1 MTSERYNHE
10 KVYDYHNLFSGLK
23 ICSHRQVQEVLLHFI
38 VVSGLFKEM
47 EAKKISILEKCLVL
61 SLNVVTVQYIL
72 HWKVTQ
78 NVKKSYSLT
87 WVYERFPYKAVFL
100 RFDFNGS

>member
-23 ICSHRQVQEVLLHFI
+23 ICNHRQVQEILLHFI

-47 EAKKISILEKCLVL
+47 EAKKFSILEKCLVL
-61 SLNVVTVQYIL
+61 FLNVVTVQYIL
-72 HWKVTQ
+72 H
-78 NVKKSYSLT
+78 
-87 WVYERFPYKAVFL
+87 
-100 RFDFNGS
+100 